1 MKTPKQIR
9 NEEPTGYRRGF
20 IDGHKE
26 AEKSIKEMIEKVLSI
41 LKEGCGVNF
50 VLEEQDCICGDDF
63 EYEDKVKVLLCELCL
78 DKIKRIEL
86 LSKIGDVHSQQEED
100 ELKVNETASINQN
113 KLDVNSSADTSFLG
127 GYAEFWDNK
136 EDDRWDKEE
145 ITGGDGE

>member
-1 MKTPKQIR
+1 M
-9 NEEPTGYRRGF
+9 GDYRKGF
-20 IDGHKE
+20 IDGYKE

-86 LSKIGDVHSQQEED
+86 LSKIGEEKQMLYSCK
-100 ELKVNETASINQN
+100 EVN
-113 KLDVNSSADTSFLG
+113 
-127 GYAEFWDNK
+127 
-136 EDDRWDKEE
+136 
-145 ITGGDGE
+145 